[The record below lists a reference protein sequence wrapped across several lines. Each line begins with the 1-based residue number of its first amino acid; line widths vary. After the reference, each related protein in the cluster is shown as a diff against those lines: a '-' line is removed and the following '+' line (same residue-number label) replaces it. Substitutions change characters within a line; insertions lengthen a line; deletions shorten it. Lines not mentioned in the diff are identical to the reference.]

1 MFTFDI
7 FLIKNPREII
17 FVVFLQIL
25 AYFWQKRESKA
36 IIRLDLEPGPQE
48 PSVTHRLFSV
58 WPEESPLAS
67 QDAGSPPP
75 QGI

>member
-7 FLIKNPREII
+7 FFIRNPREII

-25 AYFWQKRESKA
+25 TYFWQKRESKA
-36 IIRLDLEPGPQE
+36 IMRLGLESGPQE
-48 PSVTHRLFSV
+48 PSVTHQLFSV
-58 WPEESPLAS
+58 CPEESPLES

-75 QGI
+75 EGA